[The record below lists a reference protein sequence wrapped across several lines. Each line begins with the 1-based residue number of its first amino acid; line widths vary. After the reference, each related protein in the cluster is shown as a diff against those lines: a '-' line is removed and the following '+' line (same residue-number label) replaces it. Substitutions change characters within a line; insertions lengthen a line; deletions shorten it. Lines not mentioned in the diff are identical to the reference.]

1 MPSTGLAVHG
11 HLSCLRACDERA
23 LLGMCC
29 VLPQGASGG
38 SPITGTGTTGLGTG
52 AVERSTPLIRPITVP
67 TLNVLVDV
75 DVRVRMSHNFAGD
88 LFLALRSPTGRVV
101 VLQYKSGES
110 QLGFLTFLGHHRA
123 RAYVRPPV
131 NE

>member
-1 MPSTGLAVHG
+1 MPSTDR
-11 HLSCLRACDERA
+11 LSTDNSPACVIVTERA
-23 LLGMCC
+23 LFGVCC

-38 SPITGTGTTGLGTG
+38 SPITGTGTTGVGTF

-110 QLGFLTFLGHHRA
+110 RLGLLTFLGHHRA